1 MALGVAWVGGVTVPH
16 LLLQTSLSGR
26 NYGDE
31 PVASPQPPQAVVQIQ
46 GGNAVKLCSTEMSM
60 RVLKTQPGAGMWGL
74 GHPVRPSGCSP
85 QLCRQ

>member
-1 MALGVAWVGGVTVPH
+1 MPH

-60 RVLKTQPGAGMWGL
+60 RVLQTQPGAGMPWSSREAKWVQ
-74 GHPVRPSGCSP
+74 PTAVSSVR
-85 QLCRQ
+85 QQ